1 LSRQIQVN
9 ERSHLLLLESYQ
21 FEAPRAVNLKG
32 KGYTTVFELSGR
44 KDHAG
49 GEIVAS
55 S

>member
-1 LSRQIQVN
+1 LSSQIQVN
-9 ERSHLLLLESYQ
+9 ERGHLLLLESHQ
-21 FEAPRAVNLKG
+21 FEAPRTLTLKE
-32 KGYTTVFELSGR
+32 KGYTTGFELSGR